1 MLKFSSKQ
9 ILKAT
14 NIKRLE
20 LYFRSGEY
28 LGIAPGGAFES
39 LFGDSN
45 YPVLWGQRAGFAK
58 VAIKAN
64 KPIIP
69 VFTENIRENTL
80 TLAGRMSVG
89 RSMWESLYK
98 STKMPVVP
106 MYGLFPVK
114 LKTHIGAPIYP
125 SPGVTPEDLS
135 KQVVSAVEDLI
146 AQHQQLP
153 GTLTQALAA
162 RMEDPGLSRSS
173 SSSSRLN
180 LFSEAEERLPS
191 SSSDSSL
198 LGVYTVSL
206 GPKPQVEKEV
216 TAEADGDN
224 GKVLGVERTV
234 PKITF
239 TVGREE

>member
-9 ILKAT
+9 ILKAS
-14 NIKRLE
+14 NINRLE

-58 VAIKAN
+58 VAIQAN

-89 RSMWESLYK
+89 RSNKVTLWSYLFSNLFIQGMWESLYK

-125 SPGVTPEDLS
+125 SPGVTPEELS
-135 KQVVSAVEDLI
+135 KQVVSAVEELI

-153 GTLTQALAA
+153 GTLTQVCY
-162 RMEDPGLSRSS
+162 DG
-173 SSSSRLN
+173 N
-180 LFSEAEERLPS
+180 LF
-191 SSSDSSL
+191 
-198 LGVYTVSL
+198 
-206 GPKPQVEKEV
+206 
-216 TAEADGDN
+216 
-224 GKVLGVERTV
+224 
-234 PKITF
+234 
-239 TVGREE
+239 

>member
-1 MLKFSSKQ
+1 MLKFSSKL
-9 ILKAT
+9 ILKAS

-89 RSMWESLYK
+89 RSNKKVILLRLLILKANLFIPGMWESLYK

-125 SPGVTPEDLS
+125 SPGVTPEELS
-135 KQVVSAVEDLI
+135 KQVVSAVEELI

-153 GTLTQALAA
+153 GTLTQ
-162 RMEDPGLSRSS
+162 
-173 SSSSRLN
+173 
-180 LFSEAEERLPS
+180 
-191 SSSDSSL
+191 
-198 LGVYTVSL
+198 V
-206 GPKPQVEKEV
+206 
-216 TAEADGDN
+216 
-224 GKVLGVERTV
+224 
-234 PKITF
+234 
-239 TVGREE
+239 